1 MQNMKHNPF
10 YDQLMDSYYA
20 PIAPQN
26 ALVPMVIE
34 QSGRGERSFDIFS
47 RLLRERVIFLTGQVE
62 DNMAN
67 LIVAQLLFL
76 EADNPEKDVHL
87 YINSPGGVVTAGMAI
102 YDTMNFIKPDV
113 STICMGQAASMGSFL
128 LSAGEKGKRYALA
141 NSRIMIHQ
149 PLGGFRGQAS
159 DIEIH
164 AREIIQLKAKL
175 NQLLADHTGQP
186 VERLEKDTDR
196 DNFMSAEAAREY
208 GLVDVVLDKRP
219 ARL

>member
-76 EADNPEKDVHL
+76 EADNPEKM
-87 YINSPGGVVTAGMAI
+87 YIYT
-102 YDTMNFIKPDV
+102 
-113 STICMGQAASMGSFL
+113 STPLAAWLLRAWQSMI
-128 LSAGEKGKRYALA
+128 R
-141 NSRIMIHQ
+141 
-149 PLGGFRGQAS
+149 
-159 DIEIH
+159 
-164 AREIIQLKAKL
+164 
-175 NQLLADHTGQP
+175 
-186 VERLEKDTDR
+186 
-196 DNFMSAEAAREY
+196 
-208 GLVDVVLDKRP
+208 
-219 ARL
+219 